1 MNEGEEA
8 VSLPGILCSLKL
20 SANALTLAAGGGP
33 ANLVGFL
40 KGRVGIRRIQ
50 TDTGMQIT
58 LKQALW
64 LLLGTWFIFSSKLIW
79 KAIRKW
85 LNGTSLAWSRA
96 CFSPGD
102 SSGQNPSGPNSW
114 AMPRECHE
122 GLGAH
127 QEAVALNGSLY
138 VFVCFLLLLPLFSCS
153 HWDVRVPVT
162 PGGSPCF
169 VSHLVLSYLER
180 IQGSIN
186 CSD

>member
-64 LLLGTWFIFSSKLIW
+64 LLLGTWFIFSSKLI
-79 KAIRKW
+79 
-85 LNGTSLAWSRA
+85 
-96 CFSPGD
+96 
-102 SSGQNPSGPNSW
+102 
-114 AMPRECHE
+114 
-122 GLGAH
+122 
-127 QEAVALNGSLY
+127 
-138 VFVCFLLLLPLFSCS
+138 
-153 HWDVRVPVT
+153 
-162 PGGSPCF
+162 
-169 VSHLVLSYLER
+169 
-180 IQGSIN
+180 
-186 CSD
+186 